1 MKTFTSPKTGNTYEV
16 VAKQNHR
23 VVAFVDG
30 QPVWADEPTWDIF
43 LNGKPIQFALSEE
56 AISRQV
62 LHYEGFGDGVWSS
75 ARD

>member
-43 LNGKPIQFALSEE
+43 LNGKAIQFSLTESGIPD
-56 AISRQV
+56 AIARA
-62 LHYEGFGDGVWSS
+62 EGVHDGVYSS

>member
-43 LNGKPIQFALSEE
+43 LNGKPVQFALSEE
-56 AISRQV
+56 AISRQIEW
-62 LHYEGFGDGVWSS
+62 YENPGADVGSRFD
-75 ARD
+75 